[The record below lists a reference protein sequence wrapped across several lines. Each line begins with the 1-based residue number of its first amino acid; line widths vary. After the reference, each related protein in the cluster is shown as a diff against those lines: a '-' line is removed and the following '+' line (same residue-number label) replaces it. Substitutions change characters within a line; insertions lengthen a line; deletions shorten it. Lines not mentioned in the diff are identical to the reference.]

1 MLRGWVTPTDSL
13 GAVIPLS
20 KPAIGVMMLAANNH
34 EQPKTLLATDLPPD
48 SARLPARR
56 PGPGTEKA
64 RSPPHAHPPIHLRA
78 LGQPHAFH
86 DGLRLGGRSQDGG
99 QSRNLSSGGIRGSAH
114 RSKSSYHLQR

>member
-20 KPAIGVMMLAANNH
+20 KPAIGVMMLAANSH
-34 EQPKTLLATDLPPD
+34 EQPKTLVATDLPPD

-64 RSPPHAHPPIHLRA
+64 RSRPHVHPPIHHRG
-78 LGQPHAFH
+78 LGQPHPFH
-86 DGLRLGGRSQDGG
+86 DGLPLRP
-99 QSRNLSSGGIRGSAH
+99 LSPHDSHSPN
-114 RSKSSYHLQR
+114 

>member
-13 GAVIPLS
+13 GAVIPLR

-56 PGPGTEKA
+56 PGPGTEKP
-64 RSPPHAHPPIHLRA
+64 RSRPNVHPPIHLRG
-78 LGQPHAFH
+78 LGQPHSFH
-86 DGLRLGGRSQDGG
+86 DGLPPGGRSPDQGK
-99 QSRNLSSGGIRGSAH
+99 SRNLA
-114 RSKSSYHLQR
+114 